1 METFTFL
8 VGIVIQFAVIGAIRL
23 IYVGRFIEAYNKL
36 DRAYAREIIA
46 APTVIH
52 QWLTGP
58 AFVFSVIQ
66 ALSLLGVLTLFAPGY
81 LKARKC

>member
-8 VGIVIQFAVIGAIRL
+8 GGIVIQFAVIGAIRL

-36 DRAYAREIIA
+36 DRAYACEIVK
-46 APTVIH
+46 APTTIE

-66 ALSLLGVLTLFAPGY
+66 SLALLGVLTLFAPGY